1 MIWKKEKRY
10 MYTLARITA
19 IVLIILGILVLLG
32 GLAAGVTGAVRTG
45 TRALGAAPAQGGLR
59 LGGLLRGLALGVFL
73 FVQCLLTTP
82 MGQGLFL
89 LARLAQ
95 QALLLPTRG

>member
-45 TRALGAAPAQGGLR
+45 TRALGAAPAQGGPR
-59 LGGLLRGLALGVFL
+59 LGGLLSGFALGVFL
-73 FVQCLLTTP
+73 FIQGLMIIA
-82 MGQGLFL
+82 MGEGLFL
-89 LARLAQ
+89 LAGLSKKAI
-95 QALLLPTRG
+95 LPST